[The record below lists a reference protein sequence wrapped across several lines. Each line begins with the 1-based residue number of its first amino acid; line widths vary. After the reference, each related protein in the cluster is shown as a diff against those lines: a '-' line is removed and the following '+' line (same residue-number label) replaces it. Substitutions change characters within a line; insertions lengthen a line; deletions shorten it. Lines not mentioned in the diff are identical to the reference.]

1 MRINVATS
9 QDPAFWRALDRRR
22 TELQRRGARA

>member
-9 QDPAFWRALDRRR
+9 QDPAFWRQLRASVDDV
-22 TELQRRGARA
+22 RGRATPP